1 MLLYN
6 KDLLCNRNFE
16 CPGNF
21 LLYPLNPSLSENLNL
36 DVFSSLTSRVLE
48 LSMLSIRK
56 EGI

>member
-6 KDLLCNRNFE
+6 KDLLCKRNFE
-16 CPGNF
+16 CPDNF

-36 DVFSSLTSRVLE
+36 AVFVSLTSRVLE
-48 LSMLSIRK
+48 LSMLSIWK